1 MVESSHAPPHRTEKN
16 IRLHLRHNVTVNLL
30 DGALFGL
37 GFGFASISTVIP
49 LFITHLTDSAILIGF
64 APALHTIGWQLPQL
78 FTAGHLSRLRRYK
91 PSVLLNTIHERV
103 PFLMLAIIA
112 WLIPVIGTKA
122 ALILAFLALTWQGF
136 GGGFTANAWTSMI
149 AKIIPSEA
157 RGTFLG
163 AQGGLVNLTVGIA
176 AIGAGYLLDWLEYP
190 MDFATCF
197 LITSV
202 TMIGSYFVL
211 AQTREPEDTEK
222 VIAEEKIHFWQG
234 AKAILRRDLNFD
246 WFLAARTL
254 AQFASMAFGFYI
266 LYGLR
271 RFDMD
276 EITAGY
282 LTAALTIAATI
293 ANVVMG
299 WLGDKWGHRS
309 MLILGT
315 LAAILSTILAWFAPS
330 LGWLYPV
337 FILSAIANVSIWT
350 IGITFTIGFGAE
362 TERPLY
368 IGLSNTL
375 IAPAT
380 ILAPILGGWMVDHI
394 GFNTAFGVS
403 TLAGI
408 ITATILIFL
417 VRDPRKETA

>member
-1 MVESSHAPPHRTEKN
+1 MLPLTTLEKN
-16 IRLHLRHNVTVNLL
+16 VRTHLRHNVTVNLL
-30 DGALFGL
+30 DGALFGF

-78 FTAGHLSRLRRYK
+78 FTAGHLSRMRRYK
-91 PSVLLNTIHERV
+91 PSVLLNTINERV

-112 WLIPVIGTKA
+112 WLIPTIGTKA
-122 ALILAFLALTWQGF
+122 ALVLAFVALAWQGF
-136 GGGFTANAWTSMI
+136 GGGFTANAWTSLI
-149 AKIIPSEA
+149 AKIIPAES
-157 RGTFLG
+157 RGTFFG
-163 AQGGLVNLTVGIA
+163 VQGGLVNLTVGIA
-176 AIGAGYLLDWLEYP
+176 AIGAGYLLDWLDYP
-190 MDFATCF
+190 IDFATCF
-197 LITSV
+197 FITSV
-202 TMIGSYFVL
+202 AMVGSYIAI

-222 VIAEEKIHFWQG
+222 VIAEEKTHFWQG
-234 AKAILRRDLNFD
+234 ARTILRRDRNFD

-271 RFDMD
+271 RFDMS

-282 LTAALTIAATI
+282 LTAALTITATFANAA
-293 ANVVMG
+293 MG

-309 MLILGT
+309 MLILGAIAT
-315 LAAILSTILAWFAPS
+315 ILSTSLAWFAPS
-330 LGWLYPV
+330 LNWLYPV
-337 FILSAIANVSIWT
+337 FILAAIANVSIWT
-350 IGITFTIGFGAE
+350 IGITFTVGFGTEA
-362 TERPLY
+362 ERPHY

-394 GFNTAFGVS
+394 GFHIAFGVA
-403 TLAGI
+403 TLAGVV
-408 ITATILIFL
+408 TAAIFIFL